1 MDKLQW
7 VLLGALAILIGLCIG
22 RTVYAEPMGREQF
35 CQALTADAARV
46 AILRREKRITYEQTL
61 ASIPDGLPTDQVAQL
76 RRMIDLAF
84 QTSEDPMGFAV
95 SISQACASGG
105 LLPAKYDDT
114 FIHRAGEHH
123 LAQPTIDRMY
133 AAAWQI
139 YTTLHPEAT
148 KPDALPKI
156 GFATS
161 QGICA
166 AIKSKL
172 DRDCALA
179 ITGGERAGYPLP
191 DGVDILLDETLDY
204 DGNLLAG
211 GILLHEFVHYFQ
223 YVNLGPISVC
233 EVAIEREHEAYKL
246 QAGWLAAH
254 GGGEYVARVMAASAK
269 NRCYNQP

>member
-1 MDKLQW
+1 MEKLQW
-7 VLLGALAILIGLCIG
+7 ILLGALAILIGLCIG
-22 RTVYAEPMGREQF
+22 QTVYADPMGREQF
-35 CQALTADAARV
+35 CQALVADAARV
-46 AILRREKRITYEQTL
+46 VILRREKRITYEQTL
-61 ASIPDGLPTDQVAQL
+61 ASIPDGLPADQVAQL

-84 QTSEDPMGFAV
+84 QTPEDPMDFAV

-105 LLPAKYDDT
+105 PLPSKYDDA
-114 FIHRAGEHH
+114 FVHRAGEHH
-123 LAQPTIDRMY
+123 LTQPTIGKMY
-133 AAAWQI
+133 AAAWQS
-139 YTTLHPEAT
+139 YNTAHPDSI
-148 KPDALPKI
+148 KPDRMPRI

-166 AIKSKL
+166 ALKSKL

-191 DGVDILLDETLDY
+191 DGVDILLDEASDY
-204 DGNLLAG
+204 DDNLVAG
-211 GILLHEFVHYFQ
+211 SILLHEFVHYFQ
-223 YVNLGPISVC
+223 YVNLGSVSVC

-269 NRCYNQP
+269 NRCYRQP